1 MFKFEPLWARYLKT
15 ILETFERKTRS
26 SDFYTSM
33 VAEAI
38 RQSEIEAKKEQQKQN
53 RKESKKGKNA
63 SLYE

>member
-1 MFKFEPLWARYLKT
+1 MKVTNSCDDIFKT
-15 ILETFERKTRS
+15 NERKTRS

-53 RKESKKGKNA
+53 RKESKKGEI
-63 SLYE
+63 YFEEIYFH

>member
-1 MFKFEPLWARYLKT
+1 MLATGINFWNLHVGEISKPH
-15 ILETFERKTRS
+15 ERKTRS

-53 RKESKKGKNA
+53 RKESKKGK
-63 SLYE
+63 S

>member
-1 MFKFEPLWARYLKT
+1 MTYEIEILKHNK
-15 ILETFERKTRS
+15 RKTRS

-53 RKESKKGKNA
+53 RKESKKGESGA
-63 SLYE
+63 FL